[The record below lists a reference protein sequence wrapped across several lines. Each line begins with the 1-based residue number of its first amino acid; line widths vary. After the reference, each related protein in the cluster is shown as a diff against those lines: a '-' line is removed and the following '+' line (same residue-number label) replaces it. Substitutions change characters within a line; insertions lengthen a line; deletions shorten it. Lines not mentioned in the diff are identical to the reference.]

1 MVFIE
6 TIVKF
11 RHNVMNISSIKS
23 FAHIKGGF
31 NNGCKDVYFVK
42 ALGRDSGTLK
52 DIEDMDKSL
61 GTLTL
66 NGKGFY
72 KRVNILP
79 NISLSGDTTYYS
91 ECYNKWIDSGQK
103 EISIKMPACKN
114 TNFRKILSEACIA
127 VGKIYTGEIQQA
139 NSSML
144 KNFIVKVLFWFD
156 FLFNT
161 EKFIWNE
168 KLNSKIVT
176 GNVTKKQEYL
186 FWYAVTL
193 TGSDVLMLQCQ
204 SDIQLEKQ
212 IDKLSLKFTLGAFS
226 DIKIP
231 EYQTNIITSTTSEH
245 NYNKIKMVIPKHSS
259 RNVDKTENKR
269 ELSYEQLAKL
279 ASSVVLIEVHN
290 NSGDITSLGSGIMI
304 GKKGFI
310 LTNNHVTGTGSFFS
324 VRIENDD
331 NTYITDELIKYNPIL
346 DLSVIRIQRELVPLP
361 VYNGRQKLARGQKV
375 VAIGSPLGLFN
386 TVSDGIISA
395 FRNIDTVDMIQFTAP
410 ISHGSS
416 GGALLNMYGEVIG
429 ISSGGFDDGQN
440 INLAVRYEHINQFIR
455 GMIT

>member
-1 MVFIE
+1 MIFIE
-6 TIVKF
+6 ANIKY
-11 RHNVMNISSIKS
+11 RHNVMNISSVKS
-23 FAHIKGGF
+23 FAQIKGGF
-31 NNGCKDVYFVK
+31 NNGCKDVYFVR
-42 ALGRDSGTLK
+42 ALGGNNSILK

-61 GTLTL
+61 SALAL

-72 KRVNILP
+72 KRVNALP
-79 NISLSGDTTYYS
+79 NISLSNDTTYYS
-91 ECYNKWIDSGQK
+91 ECYDKWIKNGQRQ
-103 EISIKMPACKN
+103 ISIKMPACKN
-114 TNFRKILSEACIA
+114 SSFTKVLSDACIA
-127 VGKIYTGEIQQA
+127 VGKIYTGEMKQA

-176 GNVTKKQEYL
+176 SNVIKKQEYL

-204 SDIQLEKQ
+204 SDIQLENQ
-212 IDKLSLKFTLGAFS
+212 IDKLSLKFTSGAFS
-226 DIKIP
+226 NIKIP
-231 EYQTNIITSTTSEH
+231 EYKTRA
-245 NYNKIKMVIPKHSS
+245 VIPVTPKNNYSQVKIAIPE
-259 RNVDKTENKR
+259 RR
-269 ELSYEQLAKL
+269 ELSYEELAKL

-290 NSGDITSLGSGIMI
+290 SSGDITSLGSGIMI

-331 NTYITDELIKYNPIL
+331 TTYTTDELIKYNPML
-346 DLSVIRIQRELVPLP
+346 DLAIIRIQRQLAPLP
-361 VYNGRQKLARGQKV
+361 VYNGSQKLARGQKV

-395 FRNIDTVDMIQFTAP
+395 FRSMDTVEMIQFTAP

-440 INLAVRYEHINQFIR
+440 INLAVGYQHINQFIR
-455 GMIT
+455 GMVT